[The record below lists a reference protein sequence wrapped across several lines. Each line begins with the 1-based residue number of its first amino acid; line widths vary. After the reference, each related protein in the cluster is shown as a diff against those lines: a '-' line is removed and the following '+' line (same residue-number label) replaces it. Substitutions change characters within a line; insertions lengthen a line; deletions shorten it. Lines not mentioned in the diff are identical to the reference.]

1 MEPAAL
7 VAENVRR
14 VRVARGLSLSDL
26 ARRAGVAKATLVGLE
41 SGRGNP
47 TVATLAALA
56 TELGVD
62 VTTLLADAAAP
73 TLHVARAGTG
83 SVISGDGTDVRF
95 VHRTAIGGAMLEHYE
110 LVVRGHQAS
119 APHPAGAVEQIMVTE
134 GELVLTVADVV
145 TTLGAGDF
153 IAFSADRSHAYDVGG
168 GVARGV
174 MTMVYPEVPAPI
186 FTAGSDLPP
195 ATSGRATP

>member
-7 VAENVRR
+7 VAENLRR
-14 VRVARGLSLSDL
+14 IRVARGLSLSDL

-47 TVATLAALA
+47 TVTTLASLA
-56 TELGVD
+56 DELAVELA
-62 VTTLLADAAAP
+62 TLLADAAAP

-83 SVISGDGTDVRF
+83 SVISGEGTDVRF
-95 VHRTAIGGAMLEHYE
+95 VHRTAIGGAMLEHYD
-110 LVVRGHQAS
+110 LIVRAHQAS
-119 APHPAGAVEQIMVTE
+119 PPHPAGAVEQIMVTA
-134 GELVLTVADVV
+134 GELVLTVAGVA
-145 TTLGAGDF
+145 TTLGEGDF
-153 IAFSADRSHAYDVGG
+153 IAFGADRPHAYDVGA

-186 FTAGSDLPP
+186 FTAGDLPP
-195 ATSGRATP
+195 ATSGRAAR

>member
-7 VAENVRR
+7 VADNLRR

-26 ARRAGVAKATLVGLE
+26 ARRARVAKATLVGLE

-56 TELGVD
+56 AELGVEL
-62 VTTLLADAAAP
+62 TQLLADPAAP

-83 SVISGDGTDVRF
+83 SVISGEGTDVRF
-95 VHRTAIGGAMLEHYE
+95 VHRTAVGGAMLELYE
-110 LVVRGHQAS
+110 LVVRGRQAS

-134 GELVLTVADVV
+134 GELVLTVAGVA
-145 TTLGAGDF
+145 TTLGQGDF
-153 IAFSADRSHAYDVGG
+153 ISFSADRPHAYDLAG

-174 MTMVYPEVPAPI
+174 MAMVYPEVPAPI
-186 FTAGSDLPP
+186 FTAGSELPP
-195 ATSGRATP
+195 ATSGRTTA